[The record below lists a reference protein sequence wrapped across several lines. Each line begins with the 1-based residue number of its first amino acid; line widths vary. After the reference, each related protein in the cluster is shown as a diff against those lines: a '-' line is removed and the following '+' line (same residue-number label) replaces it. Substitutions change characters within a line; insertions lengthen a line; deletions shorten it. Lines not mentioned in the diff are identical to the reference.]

1 MSPLHL
7 LPLDQLAHRFPLV
20 TALPASQQLLNPPKS
35 DLVFS
40 GLVVATAW
48 KDGTPLGAPRYWPW
62 LLTGLQVMA
71 LWSAGKGRWWG
82 WLLGG
87 SVQVPWIVY
96 AVVTTQLGFIPGCAV
111 SAAVQTHS
119 FLLCGR
125 SHTMPVVESSAGAA
139 KEEIT

>member
-1 MSPLHL
+1 MERRHPPSVE
-7 LPLDQLAHRFPLV
+7 ARIRLV
-20 TALPASQQLLNPPKS
+20 SAGIAA
-35 DLVFS
+35 LVFS

-71 LWSAGKGRWWG
+71 LWSAGKGRRWG

-87 SVQVPWIVY
+87 SLQVPWIVY

-119 FLLCGR
+119 FLRCGR